1 MGPQFP
7 YDQIKNYGC
16 STLEAITMAL
26 VLITDDAAFTR
37 RMIRKALKD
46 TDHVILEA
54 SNGKECLEMFEI
66 HSPDCI
72 ILDLLMPELDGF
84 SVLETLKQ
92 QGLKVPVIV
101 LSADIQESIRQKCL
115 DLGAVTMLKKP
126 PSGSQILEAID
137 RALKN

>member
-1 MGPQFP
+1 
-7 YDQIKNYGC
+7 
-16 STLEAITMAL
+16 MAL